1 MSDHKAFARALLR
14 AKIEQRAPQIA
25 FATEG
30 KESTTSHQHHGGAER
45 EYGSEGTHQG
55 AGCSAQTNGQ
65 DLRRGK
71 AEAENFTTTTKPAPK
86 GALTFSII
94 LSSYCLGFISLT
106 VEASAF

>member
-1 MSDHKAFARALLR
+1 MSDHKAFARELLR

-30 KESTTSHQHHGGAER
+30 KETPQVINHGGAER

>member
-71 AEAENFTTTTKPAPK
+71 AEAENFTTTTKPTPDS
-86 GALTFSII
+86 ALILLLVCQSIECV
-94 LSSYCLGFISLT
+94 L
-106 VEASAF
+106 A